1 MFLLLLVMSLFIP
14 SFKIHSQDSLS
25 ASIERET
32 RHHIPIVISTV
43 TIQKRSY
50 YPIFQLLH
58 ISDFFFPWCLH
69 FVVLCNLK
77 TTFLFLKKSW
87 KSNPICLKWYTV
99 KMWNT
104 LTFPGHSI
112 HVSLRRNHSFTEH
125 IVLYSVGKLSGLVYA
140 PRNFEAYPSHPK
152 ILRVSK

>member
-50 YPIFQLLH
+50 HPNFSTSAHLR
-58 ISDFFFPWCLH
+58 FFFSLMFAFCSPVQFKNH
-69 FVVLCNLK
+69 IFI
-77 TTFLFLKKSW
+77 FKKIM
-87 KSNPICLKWYTV
+87 KK
-99 KMWNT
+99 
-104 LTFPGHSI
+104 
-112 HVSLRRNHSFTEH
+112 
-125 IVLYSVGKLSGLVYA
+125 
-140 PRNFEAYPSHPK
+140 
-152 ILRVSK
+152 